1 MTQTWRHQ
9 NFPGLKEG
17 TRQER
22 TEGSWKIDDQ
32 KREIFPNSR
41 KGEKLGLI
49 EKRLQF
55 LNELS

>member
-1 MTQTWRHQ
+1 MTQKWKHQ

-32 KREIFPNSR
+32 KRNIP
-41 KGEKLGLI
+41 EKLELI
-49 EKRLQF
+49 RE
-55 LNELS
+55 EASISE